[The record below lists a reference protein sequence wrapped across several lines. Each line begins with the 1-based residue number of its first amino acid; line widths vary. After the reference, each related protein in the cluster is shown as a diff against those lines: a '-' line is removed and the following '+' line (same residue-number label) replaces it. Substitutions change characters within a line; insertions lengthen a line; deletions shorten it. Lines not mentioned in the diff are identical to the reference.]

1 MANTSQVI
9 DMVAKTALAIAHEK
23 ATFLG
28 TINRTY
34 DDSFARTGAK
44 IGDTLRIRLPNEF
57 TRRKGSR
64 VMDVQDVTEPTT
76 SITVATQD
84 GVDMRFNSA
93 ELTLAAASKEAFDEF
108 TKRYLEP
115 AMSVLVSGIE
125 SDVLQGVTKLV
136 ANRVGTA
143 GTVIGATGDI
153 SAIGTA
159 RAYLNQSLAPKDRRC
174 IQMDSITMATIA
186 NGVKS
191 LFHDAGQIKGAFLE
205 GFIGRTQMADIYE
218 NERTWAMTNGTDV
231 TCTLDTYTVING
243 DADLTVTNF
252 ATPTAGMSFTVDGM
266 FDVHPETKDS
276 LGRLKQFT
284 VLAGSTNTNLLIS
297 PTIYLTGPR
306 QNVTAAPATTATVNW
321 YGALSTAYRQNLM
334 YHPDAFAFVT
344 ADLPLM
350 DGADKCVRKM
360 MDGLSIR
367 VWTDGDIRNDELL
380 CRLDI
385 LYGYA
390 AIRPTWA
397 CRLSN

>member
-28 TINRTY
+28 TVNRTY
-34 DDSFARTGAK
+34 DSSFAQTGAK
-44 IGDTLRIRLPNEF
+44 IGDTLRIRLPNQF
-57 TRRKGSR
+57 TRRTGSR

-76 SITVATQD
+76 SVTVATQD

-143 GTVIGATGDI
+143 GTVIGASGDI

-159 RAYLNQSLAPKDRRC
+159 RAYLNQALAPKDRRC

-218 NERTWAMTNGTDV
+218 NERTWNMTNGTDV
-231 TCTLDTYTVING
+231 ACVLDTYTVING
-243 DADLTVTNF
+243 DADLTVTSF

-266 FDVHPETKDS
+266 FDVHPETKAS

-284 VLAGSTNTNLLIS
+284 VLAGSTATNLLIS

-306 QNVTAAPATTATVNW
+306 QNVSAAPATNATLNW
-321 YGALSTAYRQNLM
+321 YGSASTAYRQNLM

-350 DGADKCVRKM
+350 DSAEKCVRKM

-385 LYGYA
+385 LYGYS
-390 AIRPTWA
+390 AIRPEWA

>member
-28 TINRTY
+28 TVNRTY
-34 DDSFARTGAK
+34 DSSFAQTGAK
-44 IGDTLRIRLPNEF
+44 IGDTLRIRLPNQF
-57 TRRKGSR
+57 TRRTGSR

-76 SITVATQD
+76 SVTVATQD

-143 GTVIGATGDI
+143 GTVIGASGDI

-218 NERTWAMTNGTDV
+218 NERTWNMTNGTDV
-231 TCTLDTYTVING
+231 ACVLDTYTVING
-243 DADLTVTNF
+243 DADLTVTSF

-266 FDVHPETKDS
+266 FDVHPETKAS

-284 VLAGSTNTNLLIS
+284 VLAGSTATNLLIS

-306 QNVTAAPATTATVNW
+306 QNVSAAPATNATLNW
-321 YGALSTAYRQNLM
+321 YGSASTAYRQNLM

-350 DGADKCVRKM
+350 DGADKCVRKT
-360 MDGLSIR
+360 MDGLSLR

-380 CRLDI
+380 CRIDA
-385 LYGYA
+385 LYGWA
-390 AIRPTWA
+390 AIRPDWA